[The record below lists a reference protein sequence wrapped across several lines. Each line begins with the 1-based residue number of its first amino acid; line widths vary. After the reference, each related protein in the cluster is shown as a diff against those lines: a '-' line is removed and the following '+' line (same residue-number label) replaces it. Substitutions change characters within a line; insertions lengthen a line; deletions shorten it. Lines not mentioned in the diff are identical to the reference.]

1 VRKYSILLLILVL
14 GLSLSVSCRQKEP
27 LAPEEPYAVLL
38 TPGEGSTISAGDI
51 EVRIFL
57 QNFTITENSGV
68 PNEPNQGHIIY
79 YLDVEAPRTYGAPAT
94 TAPGTYAISA
104 GTSFIWKNVPVG
116 DHTFT
121 VQLVNNDDTPLLPPT
136 AVRANVTVRAR

>member
-1 VRKYSILLLILVL
+1 VRKCGILLLILLL

-38 TPGEGSTISAGDI
+38 TPSEGSTISAGDI
-51 EVRIFL
+51 EVRVFL

-68 PNEPNQGHIIY
+68 PNKPNTGHVIY
-79 YLDVEAPRTYGAPAT
+79 YLDVDAPLTYGTAAT
-94 TAPGTYAISA
+94 TATGTYALSTS
-104 GTSFIWKNVPVG
+104 TSFTWKNVPVG
-116 DHTFT
+116 EHTFT
-121 VQLVNNDDTPLLPPT
+121 VQLVNNDNTPLLPPT

>member
-1 VRKYSILLLILVL
+1 MRKCGILLLVLLL

-38 TPGEGSTISAGDI
+38 TPSEGSTISAGDI
-51 EVRIFL
+51 EVRVFL

-68 PNEPNQGHIIY
+68 PNKPNTGHVIY
-79 YLDVEAPRTYGAPAT
+79 YLDVDAPLTYGTAAT
-94 TAPGTYAISA
+94 TAPGTYAISTS
-104 GTSFIWKNVPVG
+104 TSFTWKNVPVG
-116 DHTFT
+116 EHTFT
-121 VQLVNNDDTPLLPPT
+121 VQLVNNDNTPLLPPT

>member
-1 VRKYSILLLILVL
+1 MRKCGILLLVLLL

-38 TPGEGSTISAGDI
+38 TPSEGSTISAGDI
-51 EVRIFL
+51 EVRVFL

-68 PNEPNQGHIIY
+68 PNKPNTGHVIY
-79 YLDVEAPRTYGAPAT
+79 YLDVDAPLTYGTAAT
-94 TAPGTYAISA
+94 TATGTYAISTS
-104 GTSFIWKNVPVG
+104 TSFIWKNVLIG
-116 DHTFT
+116 EHTFT
-121 VQLVNNDDTPLLPPT
+121 VQLVNNDNTPLLPPT

>member
-1 VRKYSILLLILVL
+1 LRKYSILLLVLVL

-38 TPGEGSTISAGDI
+38 TPSEGSTISAGDI

-68 PNEPNQGHIIY
+68 PNKPNQGHIIY
-79 YLDVEAPRTYGAPAT
+79 YLDVDAPRTYGTAAT
-94 TAPGTYAISA
+94 TAPGTYAIS
-104 GTSFIWKNVPVG
+104 TSTSYIWKNMPVG
-116 DHTFT
+116 EHTFT

-136 AVRANVTVRAR
+136 AVRANVNVRAK